1 MLKLALGYRVLILL
15 LLTSFH
21 KVLLLLV
28 QQVLQV
34 VCDGDLERYRL
45 LEIVYLSLLVLD
57 DLVLL
62 VEFTLKLRFQFSELL
77 RLLLQRQLELRRLET
92 LRAQLLISFIFR
104 GLELRILLQLLCVLC
119 IQLRNFS

>member
-1 MLKLALGYRVLILL
+1 M
-15 LLTSFH
+15 
-21 KVLLLLV
+21 

-92 LRAQLLISFIFR
+92 LRAQLLIGFIFR
-104 GLELRILLQLLCVLC
+104 GLELRILL
-119 IQLRNFS
+119 